1 MLSEQQGRYIAYV
14 SIAISIIGFFFYGKI
29 LGTIAMAISVYG
41 LLKSENK
48 TMNWNALTLGA
59 IAVIIAFI

>member
-59 IAVIIAFI
+59 IAVIVAFI

>member
-29 LGTIAMAISVYG
+29 LGTISMAISVYG

-59 IAVIIAFI
+59 IAVIVAFI